1 MSTVDAQLPPE
12 HDAELA
18 ALLVGLS
25 AQARRVRR
33 VAAIPA
39 PPAAAG
45 EPPPPEVL
53 DFLVG
58 LVHLAAR
65 CEAWVDQLAA
75 AVPPPPEAPPA
86 PAVGR
91 LWR

>member
-25 AQARRVRR
+25 AHARRVRR

-39 PPAAAG
+39 PPAPAG
-45 EPPPPEVL
+45 EPPSAEVL

-58 LVHLAAR
+58 LVHLAGR
-65 CEAWVDQLAA
+65 CEAWVDRLAA
-75 AVPPPPEAPPA
+75 AAPDPPDAVPAPP
-86 PAVGR
+86 VTR